1 MHRMKAETP
10 PLSTLGRNSSTELC
24 NASEELVRVCGVSK
38 AFGGVQALSDVNLE
52 IRKGE
57 IHALCGENGA
67 GKSTLIKIL
76 GGIYAPDQGK
86 VDIDGQELSPSV
98 AAAAELGV
106 SVIHQELVVC
116 PHLNAIDNIFLGRE
130 VQHRSNF
137 FLDWNEMASQARSLI
152 ELLGEHIDLNV
163 PVGTL
168 SVAQRQLIG
177 MARALSQNSRLLI
190 LDEPTASLSAQ
201 EVDALFRIIRRLRQE
216 GVSILYVSHRMEEIF
231 ALADR
236 GTVLRDGKHIKTFP
250 MEGMTVEAIVE
261 LMVGREIKPFA
272 TESVNASGTSEKT
285 VLEVKNL
292 SSNSEFEDI
301 SFVVR
306 EGEIVGLAGLVGAGR
321 SEVANAIFGVAARDA
336 GEVLIDGKPL
346 KARSIATSIRH
357 GIAMVPEDR
366 QHQGLV
372 LPMSVSENL
381 SLVVLQS
388 LVKWGLIQ
396 KQAERVLTDR
406 LTDELRV
413 KSARPSLAAGALSG
427 GNQQKLVLGKW
438 LATKPRLLILDEP
451 TRGVD
456 VAAKA
461 EIHRRIRE
469 IASQGIAV
477 LLISS
482 ELPEILRLS
491 DRILVMREGQI
502 ATELSVEQA
511 TEQKIL
517 AFALPKKIEASETT
531 RSLHVRSTKASSW
544 SQFAQMR
551 ETWLLALLLLT
562 MGYVGYSK
570 PTFLAPANLLDVAA
584 EAAPTMILACA
595 MTLVIVTAEIDISI
609 GSIIGLTGAVLGI
622 CCYGPEPLM
631 PVALGAVCAVLV
643 ATLMGIINGML
654 VTWGRVPSI
663 IATLGMLT
671 VLRGATKLVMGG
683 SSIDGR
689 PDSLRTLATGKLLGL
704 PLSIWAAIVVASS
717 VFILIHYTPLGRR
730 IYAVGSN
737 GKAAPLLGISVHRT
751 KFFVFAFSG
760 FMAGLA
766 TLLLAPKNAI
776 IQPNLGEGLELLVV
790 TCVVVGGTSIQ
801 GGRGRITGTLLAV
814 ILLTLV
820 PTALTFIGAPPQWR
834 MAIQGAFILTA
845 VLADH
850 FTLKA
855 QRQGAYA

>member
-1 MHRMKAETP
+1 M
-10 PLSTLGRNSSTELC
+10 LC
-24 NASEELVRVCGVSK
+24 NPSEELVRVCGVSK

-76 GGIYAPDQGK
+76 GGIYAPDQGQI
-86 VDIDGQELSPSV
+86 VMDGQELSPSI
-98 AAAAELGV
+98 AAATELGV

-116 PHLNAIDNIFLGRE
+116 PHLDAIDNIFLGRE
-130 VQHRSNF
+130 VRHWGNI
-137 FLDWNEMASQARSLI
+137 FLDWNEMTSQARKLI
-152 ELLGEHIDLNV
+152 ELLGENIDLNV
-163 PVGTL
+163 PVGAL

-201 EVDALFRIIRRLRQE
+201 EVEALFRIIRRLRQE

-236 GTVLRDGKHIKTFP
+236 ATVLRDGRQIKTFP

-272 TESVNASGTSEKT
+272 TESVAASDTPGKT
-285 VLEVKNL
+285 VLAIEKL
-292 SSNSEFEDI
+292 SSNGEFEDI
-301 SFVVR
+301 SFAVR
-306 EGEIVGLAGLVGAGR
+306 EGEIVSLAGLVGAGR
-321 SEVANAIFGVAARDA
+321 SEVANAIFGVGDRDS
-336 GEVLIDGKPL
+336 GEVRIEGQPL
-346 KARSIATSIRH
+346 KARSISTSIRH
-357 GIAMVPEDR
+357 GIALVPEDR

-381 SLVVLQS
+381 SLVVLRS
-388 LVKWGLIQ
+388 LTKWGFIQ
-396 KQAERVLTDR
+396 KPAEQALTDR
-406 LTDELRV
+406 LAHELRV
-413 KSARPSLAAGALSG
+413 KCSRMSLAANALSG

-469 IASQGIAV
+469 IANQGIAV

-482 ELPEILRLS
+482 ELPEILQLS
-491 DRILVMREGQI
+491 DRILVMREGRI
-502 ATELSVEQA
+502 SAEISAEHA

-517 AFALPKKIEASETT
+517 AAALPQKTETSEAETSPRVGFAET
-531 RSLHVRSTKASSW
+531 SLLGRLSR
-544 SQFAQMR
+544 MR
-551 ETWLLALLLLT
+551 EIWLLALLLVT
-562 MGYVGYSK
+562 VGYVGYSK
-570 PTFLAPANLLDVAA
+570 PAFLAPANLLDVAA
-584 EAAPTMILACA
+584 EAAPTAILACA

-631 PVALGAVCAVLV
+631 PVALGAVCAVVV
-643 ATLMGIINGML
+643 ATLIGVINGML

-671 VLRGATKLVMGG
+671 VLRGVTKLVMAG

-689 PDSLRTLATGKLLGL
+689 PEVLRTLATGKILGL
-704 PLSIWAAIVVASS
+704 PLSLWGAILVASS
-717 VFILIHYTPLGRR
+717 VLVLIYYTPLGRR

-737 GKAAPLLGISVHRT
+737 GKAAPLLGVSVPRI

-814 ILLTLV
+814 LLLTLV

-834 MAIQGAFILTA
+834 MAIQGAFILAA

-850 FTLKA
+850 FTVKR
-855 QRQGAYA
+855 QRQGVLI